1 MAKMIRCQA
10 GHVYDKEAHETCPE
24 CARAGVR
31 QADQAQVSPSKAED
45 QQDQRRSLPL
55 PWLAGGAVAM
65 VALIA
70 ATIFLLRPAEPPAVP
85 PAQPT
90 CARSGASAGSCTPL
104 ASPKPPTPNSQAHAD
119 AKSDPDYQACD
130 TSSGGEAI
138 AACAKA
144 IASGKFSGSDLAA
157 LYDYRGLAEAKSAP
171 EDAIRDY
178 DEAIKLDAN
187 FASAFNDRGMA
198 YVAKKDDDRAKA
210 DFDRA
215 IELDPDDLNTYWN
228 RGDLN
233 RSKGDRDS
241 AAADY
246 RKALS
251 LNPNDDDRKEIEASL
266 DGLGTEASPKPST
279 ASETGGQSQGS
290 SAQAL
295 GDAKSDPDYQACDN
309 TSDDAA
315 ISACGKA
322 IASGKFK
329 GPDLA
334 VLYDHRGAAEAK
346 SKPDQALQDYTQ
358 AIELD
363 PTFATA
369 FNDRGVAY
377 FAKGDSDR
385 AVQDFSRAIELN
397 PKFATAFTNRGILYF
412 KKKDNGRAKSDLD
425 DAIELNPK
433 DLGAY
438 WWRGDVLS
446 SQGDREAAA
455 ADYHKALSLNPNDAD
470 RKEIE
475 AALSGLGAG
484 VQPEPTKQSE
494 AAGRPQGSEPKAN
507 DASASTPTNAQNATS
522 SAGAAPAASLAPSSQ
537 AMSDPSYR
545 ACTKLDGQAAI
556 KTCSAAIEMDE
567 FAGSDLA
574 FLHNYRASAEAES
587 DPDQALKD
595 YDKAIELDPNLAL
608 AFGGRG
614 FLYYDRNDA
623 DHALQD
629 FNRAIALDPNLALAF
644 NGRGLL
650 SHDRADYDHAL
661 EDFNRAIELDPKNEA
676 IFNNRGITY
685 FAKKDNDHAKA
696 DFDRAIEL
704 NADDRDAYWN
714 RGDVYR
720 SKGDRESAAADYRKA
735 LSLNPSDA
743 DKKEIEASLNGLDAK
758 APAAPE
764 QQGSIAPD
772 ATPANG
778 EPNGASGSGRSAQPA
793 DDISHGDGSASASNP
808 DPDYQACRK
817 TSGDDAI
824 AACDRVIAS
833 GRFGDPELALA
844 YNRRGYMYGAKED
857 FRRDLADQNKAIELD
872 PGFSRAYSDRG
883 AVYFAKRDYRR
894 AIADFNKSIQVDPKF
909 SLAYSN
915 RGAAYQRRKDY
926 DQAMADYNEALA
938 LNPNLALAYYNR
950 GTVYEAMGRRYDA
963 ISDYRRALAKDPND
977 QDIKDSLKK
986 LGASESAAT
995 ATNGSPAETGTE
1007 IVKNADGS
1015 SVETRSDGTKI
1026 ITNADGSSVEAR
1038 PDGTKIIK
1046 NTDGSVIQVNPDGS
1060 KVLLHK

>member
-1 MAKMIRCQA
+1 MAKMIRCPA
-10 GHVYDKEAHETCPE
+10 GHVYDKEAHDSCPK
-24 CARAGVR
+24 CARADQQ
-31 QADQAQVSPSKAED
+31 QADEAQVSPGKAED
-45 QQDQRRSLPL
+45 EQDQRRSLPL
-55 PWLAGGAVAM
+55 PWLASGGVAVI
-65 VALIA
+65 ALIGIA
-70 ATIFLLRPAEPPAVP
+70 IFLLRPA
-85 PAQPT
+85 AQPQPT
-90 CARSGASAGSCTPL
+90 KPIETASQSQGSSTNANDGSASTPIPTNSGGAAPASAT
-104 ASPKPPTPNSQAHAD
+104 SPAPTSQASGD
-119 AKSDPDYQACD
+119 PKSDPDYQACD
-130 TSSGGEAI
+130 TASGGEAI
-138 AACAKA
+138 TVCAKA
-144 IASGKFSGSDLAA
+144 IASGKFTGSDLAV

-171 EDAIRDY
+171 DDAIQDY
-178 DEAIKLDAN
+178 SKAIDLDTN
-187 FASAFNDRGMA
+187 FAAAFNDRGIA
-198 YVAKKDDDRAKA
+198 YSAKNDNDRAKA
-210 DFDRA
+210 DFDRS
-215 IELDPDDLNTYWN
+215 IQLDPNDLNAYWN
-228 RGDLN
+228 RGDLD
-233 RSKGDRDS
+233 RSKGDRES

-251 LNPNDDDRKEIEASL
+251 LNP
-266 DGLGTEASPKPST
+266 
-279 ASETGGQSQGS
+279 
-290 SAQAL
+290 
-295 GDAKSDPDYQACDN
+295 
-309 TSDDAA
+309 DDAD
-315 ISACGKA
+315 K
-322 IASGKFK
+322 
-329 GPDLA
+329 
-334 VLYDHRGAAEAK
+334 
-346 SKPDQALQDYTQ
+346 
-358 AIELD
+358 
-363 PTFATA
+363 
-369 FNDRGVAY
+369 
-377 FAKGDSDR
+377 
-385 AVQDFSRAIELN
+385 
-397 PKFATAFTNRGILYF
+397 
-412 KKKDNGRAKSDLD
+412 
-425 DAIELNPK
+425 
-433 DLGAY
+433 
-438 WWRGDVLS
+438 
-446 SQGDREAAA
+446 
-455 ADYHKALSLNPNDAD
+455 
-470 RKEIE
+470 KEIE
-475 AALSGLGAG
+475 AALNGLGAEL
-484 VQPEPTKQSE
+484 QAQPTK
-494 AAGRPQGSEPKAN
+494 PSEPESQSPRSNTTAN
-507 DASASTPTNAQNATS
+507 DASAPTPVPSAANSTPASATS
-522 SAGAAPAASLAPSSQ
+522 TAPSAQ

-545 ACTKLDGQAAI
+545 ACTKLHGQAGI
-556 KTCSAAIEMDE
+556 KTCSSAIEMDE

-574 FLHNYRASAEAES
+574 FLYNYRGSAEADS
-587 DPDQALKD
+587 NPDQALED
-595 YDKAIELDPNLAL
+595 YNKAIDLDPNLAL
-608 AFGGRG
+608 AFSGRG
-614 FLYYDRNDA
+614 FLYYERNDP

-629 FNRAIALDPNLALAF
+629 FNRAIELDPNVALAF

-650 SHDRADYDHAL
+650 FYDRKDYDLAL
-661 EDFNRAIELDPKNEA
+661 QDFNRAIELDPKNEA

-685 FAKKDNDHAKA
+685 LAKKDNDHAKA

-720 SKGDRESAAADYRKA
+720 SKGDRESATADYRKA

-778 EPNGASGSGRSAQPA
+778 EPNGASGSGGSAQPA
-793 DDISHGDGSASASNP
+793 DDISHGDGAASASNP
-808 DPDYQACRK
+808 DPDYQACRN

-995 ATNGSPAETGTE
+995 TTNGSPAETGTE